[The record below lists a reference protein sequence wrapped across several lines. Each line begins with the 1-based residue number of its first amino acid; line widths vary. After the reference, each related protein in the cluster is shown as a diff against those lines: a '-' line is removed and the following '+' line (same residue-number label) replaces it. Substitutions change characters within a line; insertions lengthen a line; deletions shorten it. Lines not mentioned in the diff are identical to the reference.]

1 MTLVER
7 ACCNLGSVSPIAAA
21 ALSDVPFRDTFWN
34 IPDWAQFLLYALS
47 VVAIGVFAL
56 GMWQRVALWRE
67 GKPEERLDRIPERV
81 RFLIR
86 HGLLQGRILTQQY
99 PGVMHALM
107 FWGFC
112 VLFIG
117 TVLATIDYDITL
129 RLPLGLDFK
138 LLQGPFYLLYELSL
152 DLFGLFFVV
161 GLGLALYRRF
171 VLRPARIDPTAH
183 FAWVLALLFVI
194 NVTGFVLEACRL
206 AVVKPWWAPW
216 SPVGWALGPGV
227 PRDRDGRGGAP
238 GASPRNLD
246 LSLHDLV
253 RIHRARSRTP
263 TSST

>member
-1 MTLVER
+1 MTLVET
-7 ACCNLGSVSPIAAA
+7 ACCNSWREPDRGR

-34 IPDWAQFLLYALS
+34 VPLWAQFLLYALS
-47 VVAIGVFAL
+47 FVAIGVFAL

-67 GKPEERLDRIPERV
+67 GGRPSAASTASRSGSGSS
-81 RFLIR
+81 IR
-86 HGLLQGRILTQQY
+86 HGLLQGRILTQRY

-112 VLFIG
+112 VLFLG

-171 VLRPARIDPTAH
+171 VVRPARIDPTAH

-216 SPVGWALGPGV
+216 SPVGWALGQGFLALGL
-227 PRDRDGRGGAP
+227 GRGGAP
-238 GASPRNLD
+238 GASTSGPGSSTSR
-246 LSLHDLV
+246 S
-253 RIHRARSRTP
+253 RSPSSRSSRTP